1 VTKEEIQNF
10 INATITAFSINH
22 DVIVDLHDIREQAS
36 KSLLEKVNEELNRRF
51 SKLDIKDLIQL
62 IQEIDSIIKPQAKA
76 RVETDLEDQAS
87 KRKRSKKKKDPVH

>member
-1 VTKEEIQNF
+1 MTKEEIQNF